1 MHKRESKTTTTKIE
15 NFLKNESG
23 LKRES
28 YSDNNLYGRLRQTRL
43 DDWTHF
49 LQIHRT
55 GFSTTP
61 LPLFL
66 SLTPRHHTH
75 AHTHTSPPPQTLTL
89 SLSLKPSPT
98 ATQLDDTKR
107 NGNSDKSVKPK
118 HQECFFRIWIE
129 NSEIGEM
136 KVEMAESNDRRVI
149 GSSMMEPQIH
159 IKKYRERERE
169 RERERDFYL
178 TKRDLWERERERG
191 R

>member
-1 MHKRESKTTTTKIE
+1 MHKRESKTTTKKIE

-75 AHTHTSPPPQTLTL
+75 AHTHTPPPPPQTLTL
-89 SLSLKPSPT
+89 SLSLSKTFTNRYAIGWYKKKWKQRQISETKTQRMFLSNLDWEFRNRRNEGGNGGIEWSEGDRIVDDGT
-98 ATQLDDTKR
+98 A
-107 NGNSDKSVKPK
+107 NSYK
-118 HQECFFRIWIE
+118 
-129 NSEIGEM
+129 EI
-136 KVEMAESNDRRVI
+136 S
-149 GSSMMEPQIH
+149 
-159 IKKYRERERE
+159 RERERE
-169 RERERDFYL
+169 IF
-178 TKRDLWERERERG
+178 T
-191 R
+191 